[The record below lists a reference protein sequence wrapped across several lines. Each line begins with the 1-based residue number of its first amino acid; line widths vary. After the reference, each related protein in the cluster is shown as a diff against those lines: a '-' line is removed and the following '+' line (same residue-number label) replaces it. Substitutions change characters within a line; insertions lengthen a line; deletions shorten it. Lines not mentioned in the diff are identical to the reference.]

1 MSRVTN
7 GACSVFGF
15 SHFLTEAGFQAFQ
28 RAAALIFTTSSHFF
42 SLCQQH
48 CESVSHSYAATDGAI
63 PLLQPSCW
71 HDSWG
76 SVSWFRVSFIFLLA
90 HSGEAFL
97 YNTPKA
103 MTLVCL
109 GGERR
114 REKKKKRETLER
126 KKERALLGKTGFDT
140 LCVHT
145 FTIHFAHMC
154 WFGLCAGKGKWVKV
168 LVGHKIRIKRTMKSV

>member
-1 MSRVTN
+1 MYCNENSSYFITHTHTKKKKKKPSLGAILKMSRVTN

-28 RAAALIFTTSSHFF
+28 RAATLIFTTSSHFF

-90 HSGEAFL
+90 HSREAFL
-97 YNTPKA
+97 YDTPKA

-109 GGERR
+109 GGERQ
-114 REKKKKRETLER
+114 KKKKRPW
-126 KKERALLGKTGFDT
+126 KERALLGKTGLNT
-140 LCVHT
+140 MCTHT
-145 FTIHFAHMC
+145 HTNS
-154 WFGLCAGKGKWVKV
+154 L
-168 LVGHKIRIKRTMKSV
+168 

>member
-114 REKKKKRETLER
+114 RKKKRPWKER
-126 KKERALLGKTGFDT
+126 KSSAGQNWFQHIVRTHIHDT
-140 LCVHT
+140 LCTYVL
-145 FTIHFAHMC
+145 IWA
-154 WFGLCAGKGKWVKV
+154 LC
-168 LVGHKIRIKRTMKSV
+168 